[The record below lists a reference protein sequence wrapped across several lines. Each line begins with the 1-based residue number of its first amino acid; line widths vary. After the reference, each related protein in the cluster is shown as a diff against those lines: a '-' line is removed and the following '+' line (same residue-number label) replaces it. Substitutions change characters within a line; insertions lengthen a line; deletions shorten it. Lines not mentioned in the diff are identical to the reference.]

1 MRFNNTFDKTA
12 KTVTIFVVILILLVS
27 FLPLIDSEVDYVFF
41 ISLTTTMSILFFSW
55 SLHPKYYTI
64 ESDGIHIK
72 RFFKS
77 IHIPFESIIKIH
89 ELKREDTS
97 GSMRLN
103 ASGGLFGYFGI
114 FSNQKLKKY
123 YMYATNTYKLVSI
136 QLQDKLYVI
145 SPEERELFIAEVNK
159 KLGDK

>member
-12 KTVTIFVVILILLVS
+12 KIVTIFVVILILLVS

-41 ISLTTTMSILFFSW
+41 ISLTTTMSILFFAW

-64 ESDGIHIK
+64 ESDGIYIK

-77 IHIPFESIIKIH
+77 IHIPFESIVNIK
-89 ELKREDTS
+89 EMPREDTS

-103 ASGGLFGYFGI
+103 ASGGLFGYFGV

-136 QLQDKLYVI
+136 RLHDKLYVI
-145 SPEERELFIAEVNK
+145 SPEERELFIAEANK